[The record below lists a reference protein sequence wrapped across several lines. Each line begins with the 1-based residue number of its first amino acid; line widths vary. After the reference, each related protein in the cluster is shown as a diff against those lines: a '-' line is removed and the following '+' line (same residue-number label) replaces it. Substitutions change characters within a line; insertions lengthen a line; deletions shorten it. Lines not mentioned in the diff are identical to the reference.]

1 MSTVAEH
8 LSEYEL
14 VNSSSSALRRIGDA
28 GHQKFVSSEVDQST
42 AREQLRRSR
51 SSGQMFGLAGTA
63 VLFVMLILN
72 AISY

>member
-1 MSTVAEH
+1 MNILAEQ

-14 VNSSSSALRRIGDA
+14 VNSSYSALRKRGDA
-28 GHQKFVSSEVDQST
+28 DYQKVVRHEVNQST
-42 AREQLRRSR
+42 TREIQKAQ
-51 SSGQMFGLAGTA
+51 SSGQMFGLAAIT